1 MTGFL
6 ETSHT
11 AEAEVGGYF
20 LALELSAEYIR
31 QNERGRYAIQALQG
45 SDMFRG
51 RYSWRKA
58 SWLSSDPRFETRIVT
73 RATSPLDT
81 EKMQLILS
89 TISAGESHGK
99 SITLF

>member
-1 MTGFL
+1 MFWNFT
-6 ETSHT
+6 
-11 AEAEVGGYF
+11 
-20 LALELSAEYIR
+20 LSA
-31 QNERGRYAIQALQG
+31 QDNEGGRDAIHALQG

-51 RYSWRKA
+51 RHGWRKA

-73 RATSPLDT
+73 RTTSPLLR
-81 EKMQLILS
+81 EKMQLMLS

>member
-1 MTGFL
+1 MQYKPCKAQICL
-6 ETSHT
+6 EADT
-11 AEAEVGGYF
+11 VGG
-20 LALELSAEYIR
+20 
-31 QNERGRYAIQALQG
+31 
-45 SDMFRG
+45 
-51 RYSWRKA
+51 RKA

-89 TISAGESHGK
+89 TISAGESHGR